1 MGSTSSS
8 SVATTTCAES
18 GARWVNSLGELVGRE
33 MRSHVLV
40 PRTGRLEC
48 REETIAVKRSM
59 MLPRCHGMLAPPPR
73 IVRAEQA
80 DEGCTRADEQADEG
94 CTRASKLSRAAIA
107 QRRWG

>member
-1 MGSTSSS
+1 M
-8 SVATTTCAES
+8 
-18 GARWVNSLGELVGRE
+18 
-33 MRSHVLV
+33 
-40 PRTGRLEC
+40 
-48 REETIAVKRSM
+48 KRSM

>member
-1 MGSTSSS
+1 
-8 SVATTTCAES
+8 
-18 GARWVNSLGELVGRE
+18 

-80 DEGCTRADEQADEG
+80 DEGSHRA
-94 CTRASKLSRAAIA
+94 ASLGLAVMGVSSRA
-107 QRRWG
+107 